1 MSRVPLVGSAG
12 RLAAV
17 DGQDVAGDE
26 AGVIRS
32 YVEDRARDLVGL
44 ADPLLRIEGGEIG
57 LDLLAA
63 GEAVEHTSLDR
74 SGATALTR
82 IPRLPTSSA
91 TDLVRPSTACLLAA

>member
-63 GEAVEHTSLDR
+63 GEAVEHTGLDR
-74 SGATALTR
+74 SRRHRVDPDTEGY
-82 IPRLPTSSA
+82 LPPAPPTWSG
-91 TDLVRPSTACLLAA
+91 LRRRAC